1 MGCLN
6 SDQGFS
12 HWFGNLHLS
21 GPCNRSCYFCIGQH
35 MMGLDKYNN
44 LDKWPLDNIDEFV
57 AKCKEHSVNEI
68 NLTGTNTDPMLYKHL
83 PELKA
88 YLKERIPNLI
98 FGVRTNGVAV
108 LSHLKEWALFDKGS
122 ITFPSFDPI
131 VYEKMM
137 GSKEVPD
144 LGKIIANTSW
154 PLKINLVLSPYN
166 IGDGTLLMDTL
177 VNLRALGIRKVNLRE
192 PYGQPHVGDPIPAI
206 QERLSNEDQT
216 IAEVLGF
223 KPKHPHLGMA
233 VYSLLGMEVH
243 YWDVHYVEVESVNLY
258 ANGRVSVTYPITKGY
273 SPEGKVIP
281 QSEWG
286 TEHKRHFEQWVE
298 PPAWRSMTE
307 EECAK

>member
-1 MGCLN
+1 MGCIN
-6 SDQGFS
+6 SDQNFS
-12 HWFGNLHLS
+12 HWFANIHLS

-57 AKCKEHSVNEI
+57 AKCKEHNISEV

-88 YLKERIPNLI
+88 FLKEQIPNLR

-108 LSHLKEWALFDKGS
+108 LSHLDKWALFDKGS
-122 ITFPSFDPI
+122 ITFPSFEPD

-137 GSKEVPD
+137 GSREVPN
-144 LGKIIANTSW
+144 LAKIIEATPW

-166 IGDGTLLMDTL
+166 IGDGSLLFGTLARLY
-177 VNLRALGIRKVNLRE
+177 ALGVEKVNLRE
-192 PYGQPHVGDPIPAI
+192 PYGQPHVGDPIPAL
-206 QERLSNEDQT
+206 QKDHNLW
-216 IAEVLGF
+216 AVF
-223 KPKHPHLGMA
+223 KRVDPHLGMA
-233 VYSLLGMEVH
+233 VYDLLGMEVH
-243 YWDVHYVEVESVNLY
+243 YWDVHYVEVESVNIY

-286 TEHKRHFEQWVE
+286 TEHKRHVEQWVSAE
-298 PPAWRSMTE
+298 PPAWRSIVE
-307 EECAK
+307 D